1 MSKEVFICG
10 SATHGTKQANEDN
23 QNIEYSITIPV
34 YDLNNVKT
42 KRWREKYLQGGCIW
56 N

>member
-1 MSKEVFICG
+1 MTFI
-10 SATHGTKQANEDN
+10 SNLVIKQANEDN